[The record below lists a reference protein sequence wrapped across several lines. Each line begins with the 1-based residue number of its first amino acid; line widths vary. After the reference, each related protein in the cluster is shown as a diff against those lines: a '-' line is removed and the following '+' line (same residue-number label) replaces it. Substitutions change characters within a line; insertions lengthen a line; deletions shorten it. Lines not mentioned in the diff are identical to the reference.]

1 MVRIEDNLV
10 QILLQY
16 TRLID
21 ASLSSMPSMYAAR
34 PNSSKYCSIC
44 SGEAKFN
51 QGEIA
56 SR

>member
-34 PNSSKYCSIC
+34 FNSSKYCSIC
-44 SGEAKFN
+44 SEDAKPN
-51 QGEIA
+51 QEEIA

>member
-16 TRLID
+16 KRLID

-44 SGEAKFN
+44 SGDAKFN